1 MIVVL
6 IVAAIAIGGL
16 TTILLWPYGA
26 LVALIGA
33 PVVVSAVVL
42 LGAVLMTF
50 WLPRPA
56 KENGSFASALLQVL
70 SKLNIR

>member
-16 TTILLWPYGA
+16 TTALLWPYGA
-26 LVALIGA
+26 VVALIGA
-33 PVVVSAVVL
+33 PIVVSAVVL
-42 LGAVLMTF
+42 LGAVLITF

-56 KENGSFASALLQVL
+56 KENGSFANALLEKL
-70 SKLNIR
+70 SKFTLR